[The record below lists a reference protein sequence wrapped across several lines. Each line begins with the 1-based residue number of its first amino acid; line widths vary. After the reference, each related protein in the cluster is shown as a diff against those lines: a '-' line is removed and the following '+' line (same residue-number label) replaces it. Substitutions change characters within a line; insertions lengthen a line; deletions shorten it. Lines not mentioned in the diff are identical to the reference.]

1 MLKGSKYEN
10 IPLLGGIVV
19 LLKKDGTFEE
29 FRIPKEILDIVD
41 KMNVSIY
48 IN

>member
-19 LLKKDGTFEE
+19 LLKKDATFEE
-29 FRIPKEILDIVD
+29 YRIPKEVLTIVD
-41 KMNVSIY
+41 KMNVSLY
-48 IN
+48 LK